1 MRARALLAL
10 TAVAVLAAG
19 LTTAISNRPPPVD
32 GADPSAVPD
41 SGSVVAAGFSR
52 GLAGRRGSTKTIP
65 TSFRSG
71 GATRDVIVHV
81 PDGLLAPAPLLIAL
95 HGRAQL
101 GEAIRRYSRFDALAD
116 REGFVVA
123 YPDGVAGSW
132 NADGCCSPATGK
144 GVDDIAFLDE
154 VLRLVQSR
162 TPIDPD
168 RIAMTGGSNGAM
180 MALDYACERPDVIS
194 AVAVVSGPYVSR
206 CRPTR
211 PTPVLEL
218 HGGRDTL
225 VPLQGGV
232 APSLGVTFPAVSA
245 SFDAFRAA
253 GSEVKVQVVPSAGHQ
268 WMTRDATGVDASSEI
283 WDWVRDHPLL
293 AS

>member
-1 MRARALLAL
+1 MLAVGLSRAL
-10 TAVAVLAAG
+10 T
-19 LTTAISNRPPPVD
+19 
-32 GADPSAVPD
+32 
-41 SGSVVAAGFSR
+41 
-52 GLAGRRGSTKTIP
+52 GRRGSTQTLA

-71 GATRDVIVHV
+71 SGTRNVIVHV
-81 PDGLLAPAPLLIAL
+81 PAGLLAPAPLLIAL

-101 GEAIRRYSRFDALAD
+101 GEAIQRYSGFDALAD

-132 NADGCCSPATGK
+132 NAQGCCSPATGK

-154 VLRLVQSR
+154 VIRLVQAR

-206 CRPTR
+206 CVPTR

-218 HGGRDTL
+218 HGGLDKL
-225 VPLQGGV
+225 VPLAGGSV
-232 APSLGVTFPAVSA
+232 PSLGVTFPAVDA
-245 SFDAFRAA
+245 SFDPFRRA
-253 GSEVKVQVVPSAGHQ
+253 GSEVVVQVVPSAGHM
-268 WMTRDATGVDASSEI
+268 WMTRDATGVDASAEV
-283 WDWVRDHPLL
+283 WDWVRDHPMLR
-293 AS
+293 S